1 MLKSLSKSK
10 LATKNVENIMKMFTI
25 PKIQVKMIRA
35 INVKTINPLWS
46 PKIARKISDI
56 NIIKVVHAELRQKV

>member
-1 MLKSLSKSK
+1 MLKSLSKRK

-25 PKIQVKMIRA
+25 PKILVKMLRA
-35 INVKTINPLWS
+35 IKVKTTNPLCS

-56 NIIKVVHAELRQKV
+56 NIIKVVHDELRQKV